1 MTAVRG
7 TAQQETWSRK
17 EERARLDEI
26 AQWYDSRRGLNRE
39 LVRQGVKRILAT
51 TSGCRALELGCASG
65 VMTAELARRFPHL
78 DVVEGAERYAR
89 QARAVLGGRERGSQR
104 GRVHHCLFEE
114 FDPTERYDLIV
125 MAWILEHVA
134 DPGDLVRRAGGWLAP
149 GGAIHI
155 VVPNAE
161 SLHRRVG
168 LCMGLLDR
176 LDELNQSDLAISHR
190 RVYTWERLG
199 EDIGAAGLRLVTM
212 DGILL
217 KPLPSALMDAYPQE
231 LRDAF
236 FELAPLAPRLCSEIY
251 AVCCHPDYGD
261 ATRSA
266 HRVR

>member
-1 MTAVRG
+1 MTAVQG
-7 TAQQETWSRK
+7 TAQQDTWSLE

-39 LVRQGVKRILAT
+39 LVRHAVKRILAT

-65 VMTAELARRFPHL
+65 VMTEELARRFPHL

-89 QARAVLGGRERGSQR
+89 QARAILGGHERDSQR

-114 FDPTERYDLIV
+114 FDPVERYDLIV

-134 DPGDLVRRAGGWLAP
+134 DPGDLVRRAGEWLAT
-149 GGAIHI
+149 GGEIHI

-176 LDELNQSDLAISHR
+176 LDELNQSDLAMSHR
-190 RVYTWERLG
+190 RVYTWERLE
-199 EDIGAAGLRLVTM
+199 EDIGAAGLRLVSM
-212 DGILL
+212 DGVLL

-236 FELAPLAPRLCSEIY
+236 FQLAPIAPRLCSEIY
-251 AVCCHPDYGD
+251 AVCSHPDHGD
-261 ATRSA
+261 ATHSA
-266 HRVR
+266 HGVR